1 MRNEKVRIGLFVHEL
16 LSKIN
21 TEKDIDKVL
30 ETYVLEGQ
38 ITLEEK
44 ANIKDDLK
52 KIIHQY
58 SEFFDEKWKVINE
71 KDIMISERGISR
83 IYRPDRILKSDEG
96 YIIVDFKTGM
106 ETEKNDKQIETYKS
120 VLENLGMK
128 VIKTQLIYL

>member
-1 MRNEKVRIGLFVHEL
+1 M
-16 LSKIN
+16 
-21 TEKDIDKVL
+21 L

-38 ITLEEK
+38 ITLDEK
-44 ANIKDDLK
+44 ANIKEDLK

-71 KDIMISERGISR
+71 KDIMISERGISK
-83 IYRPDRILKSDEG
+83 IYRPDRILKSNEG

-106 ETEKNDKQIETYKS
+106 ETAKNEKQIETYKS

>member
-1 MRNEKVRIGLFVHEL
+1 M
-16 LSKIN
+16 
-21 TEKDIDKVL
+21 
-30 ETYVLEGQ
+30 EGQ

-44 ANIKDDLK
+44 ANIKEDLK

-83 IYRPDRILKSDEG
+83 IYRPDRILKGDEG

-106 ETEKNDKQIETYKS
+106 ETEKNDQQIETYKS
-120 VLENLGMK
+120 VLKSGKESHQNSVNL
-128 VIKTQLIYL
+128 YS